1 MYFCLMRVIILFTF
15 FLAPL
20 FGLASFP
27 IQISIPSDT
36 TIETKKETME
46 EYKIRIQKQL
56 YNQETNNEINNYK
69 PLRMLDGF
77 FLLLGLISIV
87 IAVQVANNSTK
98 FLAGLGWF
106 YLGILSLGLSILIFL
121 FKQIRKAIKKRK

>member
-1 MYFCLMRVIILFTF
+1 MRLTTLATLF
-15 FLAPL
+15 LIPL
-20 FGLASFP
+20 IGLASFP
-27 IQISIPSDT
+27 VQISILSDT
-36 TIETKKETME
+36 TIETQKETNE

-121 FKQIRKAIKKRK
+121 FKQIRKVIKKRK

>member
-1 MYFCLMRVIILFTF
+1 MIGF
-15 FLAPL
+15 
-20 FGLASFP
+20 ASFP
-27 IQISIPSDT
+27 VKTTIPSDT

>member
-1 MYFCLMRVIILFTF
+1 MLTILFVI
-15 FLAPL
+15 PL
-20 FGLASFP
+20 IGFASFP
-27 IQISIPSDT
+27 VKTTIPSDT

-87 IAVQVANNSTK
+87 IADQLANNSTK

-106 YLGILSLGLSILIFL
+106 FLGILSLGLSILIFL